1 MKYLYKIDGL
11 ADWTKKPEFQTAFPY
26 ITQII
31 DAAGKKEQQGGV
43 KLTSLGWE
51 PKGLD

>member
-1 MKYLYKIDGL
+1 M
-11 ADWTKKPEFQTAFPY
+11 ADWTKKPEFQSTFPY
-26 ITQII
+26 VVQIV
-31 DAAGKKEQQGGV
+31 DAAGKKEQQGAV